1 MVNQKIMVNK
11 EYCLSQFLAFRYV
24 FNHDMDFAEGL
35 NRQKYV
41 RIPNSAKTLVAN
53 AEETDLAI
61 RNVFRLIQ
69 NEKLGMLL
77 SGGMDSAVLASY
89 MPEGSDAYTF
99 RFLGGEFQK
108 DELERAKQ
116 FADNYKLN
124 LHYIEIDWDIVEQSL
139 PAVMKHKGAPV
150 HSIEPQIY
158 YAAQQS
164 KKDGVT
170 MMVIGDGA
178 DYVFGGMDGLL
189 SKDWSFDQYVKR
201 SIYINPKDVLVNPA
215 DITDLFEQY
224 RIGKNS
230 IDYIR
235 FYDEPVTDESYA
247 SYENAF
253 ESAEMPFI
261 DPYDHLK
268 LSCPLDLGR
277 IRNCESK
284 YVIREL
290 FKMKYPHLDVP
301 QKNPMPRPVD
311 KYFANWEGPKRLE
324 FRKDIDMSKLTG
336 NQKWLLWVAEQF
348 MNTID

>member
-1 MVNQKIMVNK
+1 MVNK
-11 EYCLSQFLAFRYV
+11 DYCLSQFLAFRYV
-24 FNHDMDFAEGL
+24 FNHEMDFAEGL

-61 RNVFRLIQ
+61 KNVFRLIQ

-116 FADNYKLN
+116 FADLYKLN
-124 LHYIEIDWDIVEQSL
+124 LHYIEIDWDIVEKSL

-158 YAAQQS
+158 YAAQQA
-164 KKDGVT
+164 KKDGIT
-170 MMVIGDGA
+170 MIVIGDGA

-201 SIYINPKDVLVNPA
+201 SIYIDPKDVLVNPV
-215 DITDLFEQY
+215 DITDVFEPY
-224 RIGKNS
+224 RIGKSS

-277 IRNCESK
+277 IRNGESK
-284 YVIREL
+284 YIIREL
-290 FKMKYPHLDVP
+290 FKMKYPHLEVP
-301 QKNPMPRPVD
+301 QKNPMPRSVD
-311 KYFANWEGPKRLE
+311 KYFANWEGPKRPE

-348 MNTID
+348 LNTID

>member
-1 MVNQKIMVNK
+1 MVNK
-11 EYCLSQFLAFRYV
+11 DYCLSSYLAFRYV
-24 FNHDMDFAEGL
+24 FNNEMDFAEGIK
-35 NRQKYV
+35 RQKYV
-41 RIPNSAKTLVAN
+41 PIPESKKTLIAN
-53 AEETDLAI
+53 AQETDLAI
-61 RNVFRLIQ
+61 KNVFRLIQ

-89 MPEGSDAYTF
+89 MPEGSNAYTF

-116 FADNYKLN
+116 FADYYKLN
-124 LHYIEIDWDIVEQSL
+124 LLYIEIDWNIVEKSL
-139 PAVMKHKGAPV
+139 SAVMKRKGAPV

-158 YAAQQS
+158 YAAQQA
-164 KKDGVT
+164 KKDGIT

-201 SIYINPKDVLVNPA
+201 SIYIDPKEVLVNPV
-215 DITDLFEQY
+215 DVNDLFEQY

-230 IDYIR
+230 IDYIG
-235 FYDEPVTDESYA
+235 FYNGPVTDESYA

-253 ESAEMPFI
+253 ESAELPFV

-277 IRNCESK
+277 IRNGESK

-290 FKMKYPHLDVP
+290 FKMKYPHLPVP

-311 KYFANWEGPKRLE
+311 EFFKNWSGPTRPE
-324 FRKDIDMSKLTG
+324 FRKDIPMDALTG
-336 NQKWLLWVAEQF
+336 NQKWQLWCAEQF
-348 MNTID
+348 LNLFD